1 MEESI
6 VWLRRGTGCWCII
19 RANNRNN
26 IQSAATESSHC
37 LVRASTITSTVTSTV
52 TSTINTFTFIRA
64 NNRNDIKSMTTESSH
79 CLSWN
84 FYLGFNWL
92 RSLPKT
98 RAVPES
104 DLFKISVKT
113 FSVLLWIDPSSY
125 FLLNT
130 KGEWLFLN
138 LMAKKAVKLKRI
150 LDMPFL

>member
-6 VWLRRGTGCWCII
+6 VWWRRGTGCWCII

-26 IQSAATESSHC
+26 IQSAATEFSHC
-37 LVRASTITSTVTSTV
+37 LVRASTITFAITSTV

-64 NNRNDIKSMTTESSH
+64 DNRNDIKSMTKESSH

-92 RSLPKT
+92 QSIPKT
-98 RAVPES
+98 HVVPQSET
-104 DLFKISVKT
+104 FKSSVVIM
-113 FSVLLWIDPSSY
+113 FSVLMWIDPSLY
-125 FLLNT
+125 FLANT
-130 KGEWLFLN
+130 RGEWLS
-138 LMAKKAVKLKRI
+138 MTVEKALQLKRI